1 MTLDNNEGS
10 IMKIRFDD
18 RVAIVTGAGQ
28 GLGRSH
34 AISLAKR
41 GAKVIVNDLGASG
54 GESINAEKVAEEIRN
69 NGGEAIANDANIS
82 NFDEVQNMVSQAMDA
97 WGRVDILVNNA
108 GILRDRTFLK
118 MSTDDMRQVIDVHL
132 MGSMYCTKAVWEIM
146 REQSYGR
153 IVFTTSSTGL
163 YGNFGQTNYGAA
175 KMAMVGM
182 MNTLHL
188 EGMKYDIRVNCL
200 APAAGTAMTEG
211 LFPEPIFDLLSP
223 ESVSPGVV
231 FLSSS
236 DAPSRIVLAAGGGSF
251 AVFKGFET
259 EGINLH
265 PDSLNP
271 EGVAK
276 NWQAISSE
284 EGMNE
289 SQTGAE
295 QTEKFARQAVKNL
308 GIKLG

>member
-1 MTLDNNEGS
+1 
-10 IMKIRFDD
+10 MKIKFDD

-54 GESINAEKVAEEIRN
+54 GESVNAEKVAEEIRN
-69 NGGEAIANDANIS
+69 NGGEAIANGSNVS
-82 NFDEVQNMVSQAMDA
+82 NFDEVQNMVSQAIDA

-118 MSTDDMRQVIDVHL
+118 MSIDDMRQVIDVHL
-132 MGSMYCTKAVWEIM
+132 MGSMYCSKAVWEIM

-236 DAPSRIVLAAGGGSF
+236 DAPSKIVLAAGGGSF

-271 EGVAK
+271 EGIVK
-276 NWQAISSE
+276 NWQAICSE

-289 SQTGAE
+289 LQTGAE